1 MAQKYKV
8 TTETTPLRLRREP
21 NEKDD
26 SNIIARIPK
35 DAIVE
40 EAGSGV
46 ITPVAGWKYISYNGQ
61 FGWASSLYLTPID
74 ENGNK
79 TAEPDKSNPVKDED
93 TSGNGD
99 KKEPNGKAWMIAGAV
114 TMAIGAVLNLVL

>member
-8 TTETTPLRLRREP
+8 TTESDPLRLRREP
-21 NEKDD
+21 NEKDE
-26 SNIIARIPK
+26 SNIIVKMPK
-35 DAIVE
+35 GSIVE

-61 FGWASSLYLTPID
+61 FGWASAQYLTPID
-74 ENGNK
+74 DSGNK
-79 TAEPDKSNPVKDED
+79 TAEPDKTTPVNDED
-93 TSGNGD
+93 KSGNGD